1 MFQDSGCMPV
11 LVVQVGLFAMQIV
24 SLVDVCQTTI
34 LVNEQWLYASSE
46 NIDQEPAVLRVS
58 PSFIS
63 SKGVF
68 TLYNL
73 IFIN

>member
-1 MFQDSGCMPV
+1 MPV
-11 LVVQVGLFAMQIV
+11 LVVQVGQFAMKIAW
-24 SLVDVCQTTI
+24 SVDVCQTTM

-46 NIDQEPAVLRVS
+46 NRDQEPAVLRVS
-58 PSFIS
+58 PSFIY

-73 IFIN
+73 IIIFILIN